1 METKTLRPYLKISS
15 PDDKYFVWV
24 KRPDVNQRSYM
35 LFNFGEHKAKF
46 ADMLDKLG
54 YMNVEEVKRLDEME
68 ADIFLIIFAFDTYGH
83 ENYRNLAEDI
93 PNIMDCILNDRI

>member
-1 METKTLRPYLKISS
+1 
-15 PDDKYFVWV
+15 
-24 KRPDVNQRSYM
+24 M

-68 ADIFLIIFAFDTYGH
+68 ADIFLIIFVFDTYSH

-93 PNIMDCILNDRI
+93 PNIMDCILNERI